1 MDLTSRR
8 TKVALALVAVLTLG
22 ASVAEARVGRGGSFG
37 SRGARTYQAPPATRT
52 APDTA
57 APIQRSQVPNQG
69 PAIQRPTAPA
79 AGVARTSRF
88 GTGFLGG
95 LLGAGLLGMLFGAGF
110 FGGLAGLGS
119 MLGFLI
125 QIALVV
131 FLVSLAV
138 RWFRRR
144 ENVGQSDG
152 AACV

>member
-1 MDLTSRR
+1 M
-8 TKVALALVAVLTLG
+8 
-22 ASVAEARVGRGGSFG
+22 
-37 SRGARTYQAPPATRT
+37 
-52 APDTA
+52 
-57 APIQRSQVPNQG
+57 
-69 PAIQRPTAPA
+69 
-79 AGVARTSRF
+79 
-88 GTGFLGG
+88 GG

-144 ENVGQSDG
+144 ETPAYAGAGHARTAAGGLGGPGLSLRVEQGSAFEEIARAVKSTKPDLVVVGTHGRSGLMKVLLGSVTDDVLRHLEVDILVVPPAG
-152 AACV
+152 RNARPEAGRA